1 MKIKDL
7 ITKLKQFD
15 PELEVIIM
23 DYDGFKEKG
32 EKNIDLEIQESPR
45 MWGDYYLEKALVIKS
60 I

>member
-23 DYDGFKEKG
+23 EYDET
-32 EKNIDLEIQESPR
+32 I
-45 MWGDYYLEKALVIKS
+45 KAQTPPPIRKQPTPNDIKS
-60 I
+60 L